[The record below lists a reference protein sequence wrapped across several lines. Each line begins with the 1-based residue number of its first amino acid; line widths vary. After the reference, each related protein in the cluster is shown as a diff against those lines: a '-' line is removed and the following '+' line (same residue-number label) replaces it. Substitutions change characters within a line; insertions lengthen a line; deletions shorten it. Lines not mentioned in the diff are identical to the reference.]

1 VLRTYVRR
9 HKRMQALQAAD
20 SALGEHDETLQQS
33 ILTLVAADPN
43 LSRRSG

>member
-1 VLRTYVRR
+1 
-9 HKRMQALQAAD
+9 MQALQAAD